1 MSDAATAANPR
12 RGWLRRYLNMTFARQ
27 PAPDPRAALAVE
39 ARQSLSAADE
49 FLQKNEPE
57 RAAALLRD
65 LGPAMSSPLLRP
77 PPDDRP
83 EEVPD
88 PAARDALAAQMAAER
103 RALLQDWE
111 GMLRRCEHQLPDRE
125 ARDAVSRTAAMA
137 QRELLLC
144 DVPQRDPLRAALFKA
159 PVAQALEAI
168 ASRLDAVVAPERKAA
183 VLAKL
188 GGTLTELIDPMV
200 AEALWSYQGR
210 PDAQGQTEGS
220 YATIMEELLRQ
231 EGRPL
236 SAHAPGL
243 QQRIELE
250 TANFRAS
257 VEEVLDR
264 VVADKPEISA
274 EMFGGAAIGG
284 LTDLAVTGSDP
295 HNGGR
300 RVMIL
305 SFEGTGD
312 APLKVVHKPRDLRV
326 DARIVGRTGQQ
337 GVAASLSERANALM
351 LAAEHDRLQ
360 NLADQPEWAPQQA
373 EGLLDVVTDPDT
385 GEVATAEFHGER
397 VPELTDRN
405 VTLLPTYGFVE
416 KQDGK
421 GRYGWVEFVE
431 HGRQEDCVL
440 DRPAAEAFY
449 RCAGQLAGLAF
460 LCGLEDLH
468 QGNLLV
474 RDGLPVLT
482 DLEIAFGS
490 KAEPPAGF
498 DPLTASDEE
507 LAAYIRR
514 QLDKTL
520 LAGALGQGTETQHLA
535 ASVKDD
541 GMHRFPLSKVE
552 TTDNAVFLRNED
564 RSLRAQTEGL
574 AREFADSFSDGFRR
588 IRDVFGDPA
597 LQAENE
603 AFLDGFN
610 GMDVRYHALATGQQ
624 LQLRRGAMME
634 GYKGTIKE
642 EADNLTRK
650 ILPTESYFAP
660 RVRQAPWLQAVV
672 PKVAE
677 DLAHRDVAYF
687 TQCLGTRELK
697 HNGRGPIEHEDSTA
711 LLPHDGLAAA
721 RRNLQVMVHRGAILQ
736 QEADALV
743 RRIPAPG
750 QLPEMEALK
759 ERYRQP

>member
-1 MSDAATAANPR
+1 
-12 RGWLRRYLNMTFARQ
+12 MTFARH
-27 PAPDPRAALAVE
+27 PAPDPRTALAAG
-39 ARQSLSAADE
+39 ARQSLSVADK
-49 FLQKNEPE
+49 FLQKGQPK

-65 LGPAMSSPLLRP
+65 LAPTMSSPLLRP

-88 PAARDALAAQMAAER
+88 PTARDALAAQMAVER
-103 RALLQDWE
+103 RALLQDWK
-111 GMLRRCEHQLPDRE
+111 GMLQRCEDQLPDSQ
-125 ARDAVSRTAAMA
+125 APDRDAVSRTAAMA

-168 ASRLDAVVAPERKAA
+168 APRLAVVAAPEQQAA

-200 AEALWSYQGR
+200 AEALWSFQGR
-210 PDAQGQTEGS
+210 PDAQQQTEGS
-220 YATIMEELLRQ
+220 YAATMEELLRQ

-264 VVADKPEISA
+264 VVADKPEMSA
-274 EMFGGAAIGG
+274 ELFGGAAIGG

-305 SFEGTGD
+305 SFEGPGG
-312 APLKVVHKPRDLRV
+312 APLKVVHKPRDVRV

-337 GVAASLSERANALM
+337 GVAGSLSERANALM

-360 NLADQPEWAPQQA
+360 NLADQPEWSPQQA
-373 EGLLDVVTDPDT
+373 DGLLDVVTDPDT
-385 GEVATAEFHGER
+385 GEVAAAEFHGER

-405 VTLLPTYGFVE
+405 VTLLPTYGFVD

-431 HGRQEDCVL
+431 HGRPQDCVL

-468 QGNLLV
+468 KGNMLV
-474 RDGLPVLT
+474 RDGMPVLT

-520 LAGALGQGTETQHLA
+520 LASALGQGSEPKHLDA
-535 ASVKDD
+535 YVKDD
-541 GMHRFPLSKVE
+541 RMHRPPLSKDVA
-552 TTDNAVFLRNED
+552 TDNAVFLRGED
-564 RSLRAQTEGL
+564 GNLRAQTEGL
-574 AREFADSFSDGFRR
+574 AREFAGSFSDGFRR
-588 IRDVFGDPA
+588 IRDVFGDHA
-597 LQAENE
+597 LQAGNE
-603 AFLDGFN
+603 DFLQGFE
-610 GMDVRYHALATGQQ
+610 GMDVRYHALATGPQ
-624 LQLRRGAMME
+624 LQLRRGAMVQ
-634 GYKGTIKE
+634 GYKDTIAE
-642 EADNLTRK
+642 EAENLTKK
-650 ILPTESYFAP
+650 ILPSERHFAP
-660 RVRQAPWLQAVV
+660 RVKQAPWLTAVI

-677 DLAHRDVAYF
+677 DLARRDVAYF

-697 HNGRGPIEHEDSTA
+697 HNGQDPIQHGGSTV
-711 LLPHDGLAAA
+711 LLPHDGLTAAQ
-721 RRNLQVMVHRGAILQ
+721 RNLQVMVHRGAILQ

-743 RRIPAPG
+743 QRIPAQG
-750 QLPEMEALK
+750 RLPEMEALK
-759 ERYRQP
+759 EHYQQA